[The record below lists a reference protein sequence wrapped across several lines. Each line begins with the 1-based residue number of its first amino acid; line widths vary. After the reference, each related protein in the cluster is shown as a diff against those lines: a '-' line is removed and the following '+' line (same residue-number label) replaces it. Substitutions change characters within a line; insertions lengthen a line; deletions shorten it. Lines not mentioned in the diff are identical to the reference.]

1 MRVVTSI
8 EVIQNR
14 LCVKMDD
21 VNKKR
26 LFDDLYHEVF
36 LLFGYDEGFNVDIFL
51 KGFEDVMAVMKVT
64 GMLEDFCQL
73 KNIQVMYLKAEL
85 VEDNVR
91 TYSLKYDQKP
101 RLTEHI
107 VVLGTLLYS
116 YFHHDEIAEF
126 FGLLFHDII
135 EIIDQMDQDAFLK
148 GNM

>member
-14 LCVKMDD
+14 LYVEMDD

-36 LLFGYDEGFNVDIFL
+36 LLFL